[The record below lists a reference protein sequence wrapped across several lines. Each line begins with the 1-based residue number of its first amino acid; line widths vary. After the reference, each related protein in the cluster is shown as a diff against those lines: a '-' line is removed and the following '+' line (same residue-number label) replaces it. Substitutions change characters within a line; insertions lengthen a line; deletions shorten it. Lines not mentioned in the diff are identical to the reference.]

1 MTNPRVPDMQLFA
14 RKMLLFMLVQGVIWT
29 GVVALYVRY
38 ETTNPAGFGK
48 RYAAATIDKHN
59 RLAQQPSPRIVFVG
73 GSNLA
78 FGLDSAA
85 IERSL
90 GYNTVNMGLD
100 LSLGLDFMLR
110 EIEPLLERGD
120 VVVVS
125 PEYEQFVDMYPGKVT
140 SLFFEAANYPTSI
153 QFFSYRHFA
162 LLLDQ
167 GLLVFGD
174 ITRAAIRFVIE
185 GVSSEQELNNPYL
198 RSAFN
203 KYGDI
208 TRHHNLRR
216 REITIRQFTPPTPE
230 SIARTIDRLNE
241 FNDHCRNAGIL
252 VFYSY
257 PPLFLGQLQA
267 YTEMIHDISLHLTK
281 RLHFPI
287 LDTPDEMSF
296 TADYMFDHEYHLTL
310 AGKQIRTSHLI
321 KTLRK
326 SLGEHVHDLEIGS
339 DI

>member
-1 MTNPRVPDMQLFA
+1 MTNPRVPDMRLFA

-140 SLFFEAANYPTSI
+140 SLFSEAANYPTVNS
-153 QFFSYRHFA
+153 
-162 LLLDQ
+162 
-167 GLLVFGD
+167 VF
-174 ITRAAIRFVIE
+174 
-185 GVSSEQELNNPYL
+185 
-198 RSAFN
+198 
-203 KYGDI
+203 
-208 TRHHNLRR
+208 
-216 REITIRQFTPPTPE
+216 
-230 SIARTIDRLNE
+230 
-241 FNDHCRNAGIL
+241 
-252 VFYSY
+252 
-257 PPLFLGQLQA
+257 QL
-267 YTEMIHDISLHLTK
+267 
-281 RLHFPI
+281 
-287 LDTPDEMSF
+287 
-296 TADYMFDHEYHLTL
+296 
-310 AGKQIRTSHLI
+310 
-321 KTLRK
+321 
-326 SLGEHVHDLEIGS
+326 
-339 DI
+339 